1 MERSIDFVCGRTYD
15 KNGNILLMKRKG
27 RKAFPLAPVEEAVYD
42 DLSFSYDGNQLVSV
56 SDVAEEEPVN
66 KSGMQF
72 ADGADEEEE
81 YEYDAN
87 GNMVSDKN
95 KGIGKIMY
103 NTLNLPETVAYSDDG
118 KVFNYQFWLS
128 PLAHIN
134 SVNFTYAADGTKLES
149 SYVTYKELT
158 VPSIDPGIGFADSLR
173 VVRPKDRTLWLRQE
187 NTMTYAGNYQYEN
200 DTLSKKFFAD
210 GYIDCSGGEPVA
222 CFYLK
227 DHLGNVRMVVDENGG
242 IVQVNDY
249 YPFGALYGSGTGDAA
264 QRYKYNGKE
273 LEWMHGLDWYDYGA
287 RWMDPVLCRFTT
299 MDPLCEKYYDTSP
312 YAYCANNPMKYIDPD
327 GEAWRLTRD
336 DYTGEYTGYQW
347 VDPEYS
353 YNEDGTL
360 KPGLYEQAIF
370 FSDNGTFNANESY
383 NIGSSTATVYLNDNT
398 IETFDACTYPSQSA
412 CATVPAGKYEARV
425 GLHKGQYTALRM
437 SDIGGSGKIELGQEN
452 PAYSDGRTYA
462 TGINI
467 HKPGSDNFTGVYRN
481 GSVTSAGCL
490 LIDINRWSEFIG
502 LFEQNT
508 LISVTVSR
516 SLSAP
521 TNRDLQRNIV
531 PLSPFTIPRE
541 IEQRANSPFFYLR

>member
-1 MERSIDFVCGRTYD
+1 MIESCI
-15 KNGNILLMKRKG
+15 K
-27 RKAFPLAPVEEAVYD
+27 
-42 DLSFSYDGNQLVSV
+42 
-56 SDVAEEEPVN
+56 
-66 KSGMQF
+66 
-72 ADGADEEEE
+72 EE
-81 YEYDAN
+81 YLYDAN

-95 KGIGKIMY
+95 KGIGKIAY
-103 NTLNLPETVAYSDDG
+103 NTLNLPETVAFSGDDDI
-118 KVFNYQFWLS
+118 FNYQFWLS
-128 PLAHIN
+128 PIAHIN
-134 SVNFTYAADGTKLES
+134 TVNFTYAADGTKLKS
-149 SYVTYKELT
+149 GYVTYKEVSAVQPARTNAFL
-158 VPSIDPGIGFADSLR
+158 PDSLR
-173 VVRPKDRTLWLRQE
+173 FGGGLLDSTRVIGPGTGRTFWLRE
-187 NTMTYAGNYQYEN
+187 VNTVTYAGNCQYEN
-200 DTLSKKFFAD
+200 DTLSKKFFPD
-210 GYIDCSGGEPVA
+210 GYIDCSGDDPVA

-227 DHLGNVRMVVDENGG
+227 DHLGNVRMVVDENGN

-273 LEWMHGLDWYDYGA
+273 LERMHGLDWYDYGA

-541 IEQRANSPFFYLR
+541 IEQRANSPFFYLAHDCPVPDGSDGAGVKVGFP